1 MIWAIGA
8 VLLFN
13 AFVFAF
19 IYGAGKQNKAYDEA
33 VEKEL
38 GE

>member
-1 MIWAIGA
+1 MGWVIAA
-8 VLLFN
+8 VVLFN

-19 IYGAGKQNKAYDEA
+19 IYGAGKQNKA

-38 GE
+38 CE